1 MGQGAKYEPRLVI
14 MEYRGNTAEPEKFD
28 VALIGKGITFD
39 TGGLN
44 LKPTGFIEDMHL
56 DKGGAVG
63 VIGAMKAIGEI
74 APRGVNIVACCALA
88 ENAISRDAFKPHAIL
103 RSRSGKTVEVGNTDA
118 EGRLVLADALSYVQ
132 DTYDPCT
139 MVDMA
144 TLTGACVVALGEY
157 TAGLFSNDKNLSSE
171 LVSLGDESFERC
183 WPLPLLQEYT
193 DEIKSGSEFADLR
206 SIGSGREAGACTAAA
221 FLKEFVS
228 TKSNVSWAH
237 VDIAGSAMYSK
248 SREFMSKGA
257 TGFGASLLAKYCL
270 TKSRG

>member
-1 MGQGAKYEPRLVI
+1 
-14 MEYRGNTAEPEKFD
+14 
-28 VALIGKGITFD
+28 
-39 TGGLN
+39 
-44 LKPTGFIEDMHL
+44 MHL
-56 DKGGAVG
+56 DIGGAVG

-103 RSRSGKTVEVGNTDA
+103 RSRSSKTVEVGNTDA

-257 TGFGASLLAKYCL
+257 TGFGASLLARYCL